1 MAMQRSE
8 AAAQFDR
15 EPIDRTDLRERS
27 MDDQLAELCF
37 KNRESRDS
45 LFMEEFIHES
55 LLEATAAG
63 MCRSRC
69 KPEQRAVQAGTKQAG
84 ILPGFPIS
92 QPVIGAQHQ
101 APAVSQNEAMLAPCA
116 CQSCDNNG
124 QTACDAAPSCGC
136 GQGDGSC
143 GCGLGLGLGLGGCD
157 GGCDSACGCD
167 DGILGLGL
175 VKKTDLCYDDFI
187 SPMTNPTYFEDPRNL
202 SELRFIYAHHN
213 VPVAAGGGDV
223 NLFAMQFRARLTD
236 KLSLIATKDG
246 YMTTSNPLLDDG
258 WMGVNAGLKYN
269 FYADP
274 VAGVLYSSG
283 VTYEIPMGSTR
294 NYQNYGNGQFH
305 FFTSHGR
312 RIGCNM
318 HWITAIGSRIP
329 ADDNLQNRMIYWS
342 NHLDYRVTQKLY
354 AFTELNWYNWAS
366 SGNGPL
372 NGVEGGD
379 LFSLGS
385 SNVTGND
392 IVTQGVGFK
401 YKRKQNRELGF
412 VYEFPLTERRDVLK
426 DRVTVDYIIR
436 Y

>member
-1 MAMQRSE
+1 MRVTWK
-8 AAAQFDR
+8 R
-15 EPIDRTDLRERS
+15 LL
-27 MDDQLAELCF
+27 LACLV
-37 KNRESRDS
+37 
-45 LFMEEFIHES
+45 
-55 LLEATAAG
+55 AG
-63 MCRSRC
+63 TGL
-69 KPEQRAVQAGTKQAG
+69 QNGTVQAGTK
-84 ILPGFPIS
+84 LPGFPIS
-92 QPVIGAQHQ
+92 QSVVGADHLAPV
-101 APAVSQNEAMLAPCA
+101 VSKEDAMLAPCA
-116 CQSCDNNG
+116 CQSCDNG
-124 QTACDAAPSCGC
+124 GSTCCDAAPSCGC
-136 GQGDGSC
+136 GIAGCDS
-143 GCGLGLGLGLGGCD
+143 GCGIGCGGGCD
-157 GGCDSACGCD
+157 GGCDSAGGCD

-175 VKKTDLCYDDFI
+175 VKKTDTCFNDFI

-223 NLFAMQFRARLTD
+223 NLFAMQFRARLTN

-269 FYADP
+269 LYADP
-274 VAGVLYSSG
+274 VAGVLYSTG
-283 VTYEIPMGSTR
+283 FTYEIPMGSTR
-294 NYQNYGNGQFH
+294 NFQKYGNGQFH
-305 FFTSHGR
+305 LFTTHGR
-312 RIGCNM
+312 RIGSNA
-318 HWITAIGSRIP
+318 HFITAVGTRLP

-342 NHLDYRVTQKLY
+342 NHFDYRVTKKLY
-354 AFTELNWYNWAS
+354 AFTEVNWYNWAS

-392 IVTQGVGFK
+392 IVTQGTGFK

-412 VYEFPLTERRDVLK
+412 VYEFPLTDRRDVLK
-426 DRVTVDYIIR
+426 DRVTVDYILR